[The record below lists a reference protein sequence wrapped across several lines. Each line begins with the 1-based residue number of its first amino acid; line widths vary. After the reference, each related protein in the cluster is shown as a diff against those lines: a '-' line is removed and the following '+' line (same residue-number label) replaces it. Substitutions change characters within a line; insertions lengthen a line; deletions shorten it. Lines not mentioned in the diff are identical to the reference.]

1 MIPLAGHLED
11 YLADLE
17 KRNRAGRN
25 GRGGRQLKM
34 RVTTLLDECN
44 WNVAYHINAD
54 SFIAW
59 RTRQK
64 KSARTLNHY
73 LQAMVSFL
81 NWLERVARIKTNPLK
96 FVGKID
102 ERGQAKRVRRALNDE
117 ELWRLKEGSDG
128 RGLVYFTAART
139 GLRQEE
145 LRQLLWDDL
154 RLDEG
159 VPDVRVRIVCAK
171 NKKEELVP
179 LVPEICEALKALSP
193 GRLFASGLGF
203 PERSAAG

>member
-1 MIPLAGHLED
+1 MPVDRWKSLGVTDKQVAEKRALEFRQEKEREAAGILEPEVIRTAAMIPLAGHLED

-34 RVTTLLDECN
+34 RVTTLLDESN
-44 WNVAYHINAD
+44 WNAYHINAD

-117 ELWRLKEGSDG
+117 ELWRWAWAGILHGGPHRTSA
-128 RGLVYFTAART
+128 TA
-139 GLRQEE
+139 
-145 LRQLLWDDL
+145 
-154 RLDEG
+154 
-159 VPDVRVRIVCAK
+159 
-171 NKKEELVP
+171 
-179 LVPEICEALKALSP
+179 
-193 GRLFASGLGF
+193 LG
-203 PERSAAG
+203 